1 MVSEYQRQRQQQDDL
16 ALRNVFQAAVKTDP
30 KVAAEAATLAQRLQV
45 SPEQLPDD
53 LEVARAMA
61 KERQFDELKASLTDP
76 LLRERFK
83 DVKFVRMLHDDLG
96 NLKTTIDTFDWF
108 WRNYES
114 GSTINEAGE
123 LKARQAFLR
132 QNGANL
138 PPADLDRLAE
148 IDRIQ
153 QAAEFETGFFDE
165 AAKLVGQ
172 MVQPAVRATGA
183 GLLAAGVAAPTGV
196 GAAGAFAATSLTAY
210 ATQAA
215 VVEFGHQYSTIYE
228 QLTAAGVDPLE
239 AHETALV
246 TGGAYA
252 LGAGAIE
259 ALSGG
264 IVGKPF
270 LAAGKMVGRRIL
282 GLARPTIGRA
292 AGTLARETLQSI
304 AAETGEEGAQ
314 ELLGALAQNIAGQ
327 MQGKDTG
334 PSLEESLKA
343 AGEVMLK
350 TAKGMAVLGPIGP
363 ALHFAADTR
372 RAAQAKKTEELFT
385 RIADTVKES
394 EVAKRSPDVLKQVVD
409 AKTQGT
415 ELDSVFIA
423 APRLAEALRTLGQ
436 SREQFAASAPAA
448 AKRLEQAEAEGGD
461 VEIPM
466 GEFAAGIAG
475 SDLFPAIKPAL
486 RTRYGATIE
495 EAQQF
500 EAEREQN
507 KQEAAKAVAEARA
520 RVVDWSAQADRVEQR
535 MLAEVRSAATNLSP
549 TQATHYATLHRHWI
563 ETQAAKIGS
572 TPEAFDAQFRAT
584 VKSNRTGDAGL
595 VSQDAGGGITVF
607 HGTRATFDGVP
618 DPTKSR
624 EGSEHGS
631 VVYVT
636 DRPGEAMKY
645 GPTREM
651 TLRGKV
657 LDGEKPNARL
667 AKRFA
672 DEIGAEYNPAAVG
685 KLPFDIAIQEIARGR
700 GFTLREREDRV
711 NAVLR
716 AAGYV
721 ARSYRED
728 GRATSYAVF
737 DAAALSMASPRTDSP
752 QESQQLRQDAPAE
765 VTPEFRAWF
774 DGSKV
779 VGPDGKPLVVYH
791 GSRRPDRIGKKFRK
805 ARATSGPMAF
815 FTDSPELASSYA
827 MQKADTSIEP
837 PADYAGWFRYT
848 PKRARSSVDISRAW
862 HSLSTADRDR
872 LRQLAPRVTTNDA
885 GDIVLAPEGHTSG
898 TGGFDYHLTEAKGNV
913 LKALVEEWLNS
924 GTLFNAEHEFLD
936 VLRLA
941 GFSGKVDFES
951 PWRSNPGVFPVYL
964 SIANPLDTS
973 NVPDSVVAALEKA
986 SRRQRAPLLTDG
998 MDAWD
1003 KRTRNAR
1010 DWVAALKADVA
1021 AKANSH
1027 VWTSIPDWVTKTLQ
1041 GLGYDGIRDKSGKSS
1056 GVERDVWIPFEENQV
1071 KSVANRRPTSRAGLL
1086 NQDTPGLFSAL
1097 RRTLDKQVDDG
1108 AERQTAAEWDA
1119 AFKKWVSEG
1128 LLKPSEYE
1136 WSGLPEFFKANQE
1149 AHEATRFQLFNPSGR
1164 LIAFGRASD
1173 VERWRRTIPDVDV
1186 QGGYEIEE
1194 RRPTQ
1199 ITKQELLDILGNDG
1213 GVTVTQHLGMVEPDV
1228 QTETRYIVSHGAR
1241 TDEYDTYK
1249 AAQRAADEINTD
1261 LLNDLLD
1268 DVVTEDSI
1276 EELALPGGWVERP
1289 FDSFETWV
1297 DKIFRSPK
1305 NEVLRYAA
1313 TGYLNDDSQ
1322 QRIRGMS
1329 DEQFAR
1335 FQTRNLEDTEFL
1347 RGVYESLKDEYASD
1361 QLIDVAQAKATPF
1374 SVTVG
1379 LPRKLARR
1387 VDFREVILSSVRV
1400 ANGTVVPAEDGALE
1414 VLFPTELDAKS
1425 FVKFVRQDVREVDQ
1439 QLGLIDRVYV
1449 EEVEAEV
1456 SSDEPKPSATFKD
1469 WAVAGPFED
1478 YREVTIHLNR
1488 QSGKKTSFKA
1498 PKHYF
1503 DDDKS
1508 NENQL
1513 AHYRYTTRST
1523 RDGEEVMFV
1532 DEVQSDYADKLRRQK
1547 GPQEPA
1553 YGKAQADEVITRAQL
1568 VANDAQ
1574 TWFETKVSKR
1584 GPSAF
1589 IASPGLASS
1598 DDYVDAVKVLE
1609 AHATALA
1616 ARGALRTLAQT
1627 RSMIALG
1634 KSKAIRAKFARKPTL
1649 TPTEQDLAELRAL
1662 DTQAE
1667 EYRLEADRRESGA
1680 AIDRP
1685 FARSTDA
1692 WVTLVLKNVL
1702 LTAFN
1707 EGRSA
1712 IVFANGAQNADV
1724 YSLSKAARSI
1734 KWEFGQLLP
1743 NQGDGVYPDRS
1754 RATKVVTVTLV
1765 NGARHRF
1772 QINQAGY
1779 IEQDPGQLFTGDPSL
1794 DSVVGKEVA
1803 KSILEDWSTTSDAE
1817 KVFDMA
1823 EDTLVGAVGMYAFY
1837 GNDEGLQANV
1847 HGKTLFDAKGK
1858 PIPSLMLKNLR
1869 ELAAKIGAEVEIFDV
1884 PTEAGGKNLGIRLT
1898 PEVRK
1903 RIMEGFPLFQGDARG
1918 SFDPRTNEIFLNP
1931 THNATTLLHELSHF
1945 WLTTLFRMASAPDAP
1960 ESVRKD
1966 AATVLNWFKVDSL
1979 DAWNAMSLEEQR
1991 KHHEAWAYNAEAHF
2005 FGEGKAPTNDA
2016 ELVSLFR
2023 TFARWVRAVYRNARD
2038 VLNKQYR
2045 RLFGVDLPALT
2056 PEVRDVFDRLIASE
2070 DAIEA
2075 ARVDRAMTPLLKDKP
2090 ADMSDE
2096 DWALYQKADRDS
2108 QDEAL
2113 EKLQA
2118 DSLRSIKWLGNNT
2131 ARLARKMQA
2140 QTRKLRKQVED
2151 EVRAA
2156 LEKQPVYRA
2165 MQELRYGELDTGE
2178 GKVPFKLNLDEFRML
2193 GWIGDKTAEE
2203 VETVLGV
2210 GVSGMLRRGG
2220 VPLDFAAS
2228 MFGFDGG
2235 ADLVRQ
2241 LVEAKPLDVAVR
2253 EQTDQ
2258 RMLAEHSD
2266 LTDPEKVRAA
2276 IEKALHN
2283 EARTKM
2289 VAAELRWLTKVT
2301 SPIGLMTRAARAYA
2315 REAIGRKLVGQ
2326 VRPHEHAQAEVRNRR
2341 EAERWLIRGDLSKA
2355 ASFKRRELLESQL
2368 EREALVAREEVQAV
2382 EELVKKLAKRDEKL
2396 AATRDTDFVAAAR
2409 FLAAT
2414 YGMMPGEKAPADYVA
2429 KLRAYNPQ
2437 LAERLSDQLLPARRS
2452 PTEATS
2458 WKDLTV
2464 DEFRDVKETLE
2475 ALWNQS
2481 LREKQFQVGDAK
2493 AKLDDVAAEVVAQDA
2508 KLPPPKGKPAG
2519 FVDRLKRLI
2528 ARPEHWAH
2536 RRDGGEVGVFTRY
2549 FWRPVRAAVE
2559 RYVVD
2564 RNRYTKKLADLVTGL
2579 QPKLKQGLIE
2589 FRDSTG
2595 KLLHTFGKK
2604 NGGFGH
2610 SELVGALLHIG
2621 NDSNLKKLLVG
2632 RGWGTYDVDTKVLN
2646 SAEWDK
2652 FVQSMID
2659 RGYITK
2665 EVMDFVQAVW
2675 DLNEELKPLAQ
2686 KTHRDLFGFYF
2697 KEIEARSI
2705 ATQWGNYRGGYVPAK
2720 LDEDAASASRVQS
2733 LADLE
2738 ADFRK
2743 QFATTGR
2750 GFTRERVEDFA
2761 EPLSLDL
2768 ELLPRHVDNVLRFAH
2783 IQPAIRDVERLA
2795 RHRDVGAVLEARDPG
2810 VWQGMLLP
2818 WLQRVASQS
2827 ITRPGKSK
2835 DVDAF
2840 WKFVR
2845 SSAGV
2850 STMFANIPN
2859 ALQQLTGVLTAALK
2873 VKPRYLFHGLGRLL
2887 NERSEVYAQIAE
2899 FSPFMA
2905 NRQGRQVFDSI
2916 EQIEEVAAKKSP
2928 LAKARGWVQRHG
2940 YFLQSKMQNLVDPI
2954 VWTGAYKQAR
2964 DAAPVGTSDEDAHA
2978 EAVKQA
2984 DAAVRMTQSSFDPT
2998 DVANYEEGTPF
3009 YRLWTMFSGYFNTIA
3024 NLQADQWV
3032 KMSRAAGWAKAG
3044 AAFQLYALGFAAPM
3058 LVAEAITRTLRGR
3071 WDDEDEDGDIDVLT
3085 FDFLFM
3091 SQLRSAIAEVPVAGP
3106 GLIAPAI
3113 NAFDNQPWND
3123 RMTTSPAVSVLERS
3137 VGGTADAIKVLAGLK
3152 KDRNGNPVTPDGRV
3166 IRDPLTLL
3174 GLVSGLP
3181 GSAAGTRL
3189 GYAYDRASGAIEG
3202 QGLPSDAWALISGSA
3217 PRPAR

>member
-1 MVSEYQRQRQQQDDL
+1 MTDPTFPSQAPAAQDPTNRSLADMVGEYQRQRQQQDDL
-16 ALRNVFQAAVKTDP
+16 ALRNVFEAAVKTDP
-30 KVAAEAATLAQRLQV
+30 KAAAEAATIAQRLQV
-45 SPEQLPDD
+45 RPEQLPDD
-53 LEVARAMA
+53 IEVARALA
-61 KERQFDELKASLTDP
+61 KQRQFDELKASLTDP

-96 NLKTTIDTFDWF
+96 NLKTTVDTFDWF

-132 QNGANL
+132 QNGSDL

-153 QAAEFETGFFDE
+153 QAANFETGFFDE
-165 AAKLVGQ
+165 AAKLLGQ

-183 GLLAAGVAAPTGV
+183 GLVAAGVAAPTGI
-196 GAAGAFAATSLTAY
+196 GAAGAFTATSLTAY

-228 QLTAAGVDPLE
+228 QLTAAGVDPKE

-264 IVGKPF
+264 VVGKPF
-270 LAAGKMVGRRIL
+270 LAAGKLVGKRIL

-292 AGTLARETLQSI
+292 AGTFARETLQGL

-327 MQGKDTG
+327 MHGKDTG
-334 PSLEESLKA
+334 PSLEEALKA

-350 TAKGMAVLGPIGP
+350 TAKGMAVLAPVGP

-372 RAAQAKKTEELFT
+372 RVAEAKKAEELFT
-385 RIADTVKES
+385 RIAENAKNS

-415 ELDSVFIA
+415 DLESVFIA

-436 SREQFAASAPAA
+436 SREQFAASAPVA
-448 AKRLEQAEAEGGD
+448 AKRLQQAEAEGGD

-507 KQEAAKAVAEARA
+507 KAEAGKAVAEARA
-520 RVVDWSAQADRVEQR
+520 KVADWSAQADRVEQR

-563 ETQAAKIGS
+563 ETQAARMGT
-572 TPEAFDAQFRAT
+572 TPEALDAEFRAT

-595 VSQDAGGGITVF
+595 VSQDA
-607 HGTRATFDGVP
+607 P
-618 DPTKSR
+618 LK
-624 EGSEHGS
+624 
-631 VVYVT
+631 T
-636 DRPGEAMKY
+636 D
-645 GPTREM
+645 
-651 TLRGKV
+651 
-657 LDGEKPNARL
+657 
-667 AKRFA
+667 
-672 DEIGAEYNPAAVG
+672 
-685 KLPFDIAIQEIARGR
+685 
-700 GFTLREREDRV
+700 
-711 NAVLR
+711 
-716 AAGYV
+716 
-721 ARSYRED
+721 
-728 GRATSYAVF
+728 
-737 DAAALSMASPRTDSP
+737 
-752 QESQQLRQDAPAE
+752 
-765 VTPEFRAWF
+765 TPEFRAWF
-774 DGSKV
+774 GESKV

-837 PADYAGWFRYT
+837 PADYAEWFRYT
-848 PKRARSSVDISRAW
+848 PKRARSSIDISRAW
-862 HSLSTADRDR
+862 HFLSTAERDR

-924 GTLFNAEHEFLD
+924 GSLFNAEHEFLD

-941 GFSGKVDFES
+941 GFSGKADFES

-964 SIANPLDTS
+964 AIKNPLDTS
-973 NVPDSVVAALEKA
+973 NVPDSVVAALDKA
-986 SRRQRAPLLTDG
+986 SRRQRTPLLTDG

-1003 KRTRNAR
+1003 KRTRNPR
-1010 DWVAALKADVA
+1010 DWVATLKADVA
-1021 AKANSH
+1021 AKTNSH
-1027 VWTSIPDWVTKTLQ
+1027 VWTSIPDWVTRTLQ
-1041 GLGYDGIRDKSGKSS
+1041 GLGYDGIRDTSGKNG
-1056 GVERDVWIPFEENQV
+1056 GVERAVWIPFEEDQV
-1071 KSVANRRPTSRAGLL
+1071 KSVVNRRPTSRAGLL

-1097 RRTLDKQVDDG
+1097 RLTLDKQVVDG

-1149 AHEATRFQLFNPSGR
+1149 AHEATRFQLFNPSGEVV
-1164 LIAFGRASD
+1164 ATGRARD
-1173 VERWRRTIPDVDV
+1173 AEQWRRTIPDVDV
-1186 QGGYEIEE
+1186 PGGYEIEE

-1199 ITKQELLDILGNDG
+1199 ITKRELLDVLGNDG
-1213 GVTVTQHLGMVEPDV
+1213 GVTVAQHLGTKDPETS
-1228 QTETRYIVSHGAR
+1228 TETRYVVSHDGD
-1241 TDEYDTYK
+1241 TTEYDTFGE
-1249 AAQRAADEINTD
+1249 AERAAERINVEMMTE
-1261 LLNDLLD
+1261 LLD
-1268 DVVTEDSI
+1268 DVVTEDSV
-1276 EELALPGGWVERP
+1276 EELALPKEWVDRP

-1297 DKIFRSPK
+1297 EKVFRSPK
-1305 NEVLRYAA
+1305 NEVLAYGS
-1313 TGYLNDDSQ
+1313 TGYLQDGELT
-1322 QRIRGMS
+1322 RIRRMS
-1329 DEQFAR
+1329 DEEFSKWQAQLLTQTEILRSVFDAR
-1335 FQTRNLEDTEFL
+1335 REDH
-1347 RGVYESLKDEYASD
+1347 ASD
-1361 QLIDVAQAKATPF
+1361 QLIDVEKAKATPF
-1374 SVTVG
+1374 AVTVK
-1379 LPRKLARR
+1379 LPRELAHRDED
-1387 VDFREVILSSVRV
+1387 VKDIVSD
-1400 ANGTVVPAEDGALE
+1400 NAEDTRGVVEFGSGDFVAE
-1414 VLFPTELDAKS
+1414 VLFASELDAKS
-1425 FVKFVRQDVREVDQ
+1425 FVWFVRQNVRELVDDFNV
-1439 QLGLIDRVYV
+1439 LEPAYA
-1449 EEVEAEV
+1449 EEVEVEV
-1456 SSDEPKPSATFKD
+1456 TPEEDAVPTTTYKD
-1469 WAVAGPFED
+1469 WAVQGQYED

-1488 QSGKKTSFKA
+1488 HGGKDASFKA
-1498 PKHYF
+1498 VKHAF
-1503 DDDKS
+1503 DDERS
-1508 NENQL
+1508 NKNQL
-1513 AHYRYTTRST
+1513 AHYRYTTRKT
-1523 RDGEEVMFV
+1523 RGGEKVMFV

-1547 GPQEPA
+1547 GPKEPA
-1553 YGKAQADEVITRAQL
+1553 YGKAQTDEVISRA
-1568 VANDAQ
+1568 VVTEIEAQ
-1574 TWFETKVSKR
+1574 RWFEIKVSKR
-1584 GPSAF
+1584 GPEAF
-1589 IASPGLASS
+1589 IASPGLASPE
-1598 DDYVDAVKVLE
+1598 DYSDAVKVLE
-1609 AHATALA
+1609 AKA
-1616 ARGALRTLAQT
+1616 AAAVAKGSLRTLAQV

-1634 KSKAIRAKFARKPTL
+1634 KSKAIRAKFNRKPSL
-1649 TPTEQDLAELRAL
+1649 KPTEQDLAELRTL

-1667 EYRLEADRRESGA
+1667 EYRLEADRRDSGA

-1692 WVTLVLKNVL
+1692 WVTLILKNAL

-1707 EGRSA
+1707 EKRSA

-1724 YSLSKAARSI
+1724 YNLAKAARSI
-1734 KWEFGQLLP
+1734 KWEFGQVSL
-1743 NQGDGVYPDRS
+1743 NRGEGVFPDRS
-1754 RATKVVTVTLV
+1754 LATKVVTVTLV
-1765 NGARHRF
+1765 NGAVHRF

-1779 IEQDPGQLFTGDPSL
+1779 IEQDPGKLFTGDPSL
-1794 DSVVGKEVA
+1794 ESVVGKEVA
-1803 KSILEDWSTTSDAE
+1803 KSILEDWSTTSAAE
-1817 KVFDMA
+1817 KTFDMA

-1869 ELAAKIGAEVEIFDV
+1869 ELAAKIGAEVEVFDV
-1884 PTEAGGKNLGIRLT
+1884 PTNAGGKNLGIRLT

-1903 RIMEGFPLFQGDARG
+1903 KIMEGFPLFQGDARG
-1918 SFDPRTNEIFLNP
+1918 SYDPSTNEIFLNP

-1945 WLTTLFRMASAPDAP
+1945 WLTTLFRMASAPNAP
-1960 ESVRKD
+1960 EAVRKD
-1966 AATVLNWFKVDSL
+1966 AAAVLKWFKVDSL

-2005 FGEGKAPTNDA
+2005 FGEGKAPTNDP
-2016 ELVSLFR
+2016 ELVTLFR
-2023 TFARWVRAVYRNARD
+2023 TFARWVRAVYRHTRD
-2038 VLNKQYR
+2038 VLNAQYR

-2075 ARVDRAMTPLLKDKP
+2075 ARVDRAAAPLLKEKP
-2090 ADMSDE
+2090 TDMTDE

-2113 EKLQA
+2113 ERLQA
-2118 DSLRSIKWLGNNT
+2118 DSLKSVRWLGDNT
-2131 ARLARKMQA
+2131 AKIARKMQA
-2140 QTRKLRKQVED
+2140 HTRKVRKQVEG
-2151 EVRAA
+2151 EVRRQ
-2156 LEKQPVYRA
+2156 LEAQPIYQA
-2165 MQELRYGELDTGE
+2165 IAQLQHGTIDTGE
-2178 GKVPFKLNLDEFRML
+2178 GTVPLKLNLDEFRML

-2203 VETVLGV
+2203 VEQTLGT
-2210 GVSGMLRRGG
+2210 GPSGMLRRGG
-2220 VPLDFAAS
+2220 VPLGFAAS
-2228 MFGFDGG
+2228 MFGFETGMN
-2235 ADLVRQ
+2235 LVQQ
-2241 LVEAKPLDVAVR
+2241 LAAAKPLDVAVR
-2253 EQTDQ
+2253 ELADQ

-2266 LTDPEKVRAA
+2266 LVDPEKVRAT
-2276 IEKALHN
+2276 IERALHN
-2283 EARTKM
+2283 EARAKM

-2301 SPIGLMTRAARAYA
+2301 APIGLMTRAARSYA
-2315 REAIGRKLVGQ
+2315 RDAIGRKLVGQ

-2341 EAERWLIRGDLSKA
+2341 EAERWLIRGDLAKA
-2355 ASFKRRELLESQL
+2355 ASFKRRELVESQL
-2368 EREALVAREEVQAV
+2368 EREALAAREDVQTV

-2396 AATRDTDFVAAAR
+2396 ATTRDTDFVAAAR

-2414 YGMMPGEKAPADYVA
+2414 YGMMPGDKAPADYVA

-2437 LAERLSDQLLPARRS
+2437 LAERLSDQLTPARRS
-2452 PTEATS
+2452 PTEATT

-2493 AKLDDVAAEVVAQDA
+2493 AKLDDIAAEVIAQDA

-2519 FVDRLKRLI
+2519 FVDRLRQLI

-2564 RNRYTKKLADLVTGL
+2564 RNRYTKKLADLVVAL
-2579 QPKLKQGLIE
+2579 QPKLKQGVIE
-2589 FRDSTG
+2589 FRDSNG

-2610 SELVGALLHIG
+2610 SELVAALLHIG
-2621 NDSNLKKLLVG
+2621 NDSNLRKLLVG
-2632 RGWGTYDVDTKVLN
+2632 RGWGTYDADTKVLN
-2646 SAEWDK
+2646 SSEWDK

-2697 KEIEARSI
+2697 KEIEARPI
-2705 ATQWGNYRGGYVPAK
+2705 ATRWGNYRGGYVPAK

-2768 ELLPRHVDNVLRFAH
+2768 ELMPRHVDNVLRFAH
-2783 IQPAIRDVERLA
+2783 IQPALRDVERLA
-2795 RHRDVGAVLEARDPG
+2795 RHRDVAAVLEARDPN

-2818 WLQRVASQS
+2818 WLQRTASQS
-2827 ITRPGKSK
+2827 MTRPGKSK

-2845 SSAGV
+2845 SSAGI

-2859 ALQQLTGVLTAALK
+2859 ALQQLTGALVAALK

-2887 NERSEVYAQIAE
+2887 NERGRLYDEIAQ
-2899 FSPFMA
+2899 FSPFMQ

-2916 EQIEEVAAKKSP
+2916 EQIEEVATKKSP
-2928 LAKARGWVQRHG
+2928 LAKARGWIQRHG

-2954 VWTGAYKQAR
+2954 VWSGAYKQAR
-2964 DAAPVGTSDEDAHA
+2964 DAAPVGTSDADAHA

-2998 DVANYEEGTPF
+2998 DVAGYEEGTPF

-3032 KMSRAAGWAKAG
+3032 KLSRAGGWAKAG
-3044 AAFQLYALGFAAPM
+3044 AAFQLYVLGFAAPM
-3058 LVAEAITRTLRGR
+3058 LLAEAITRTLRGR
-3071 WDDEDEDGDIDVLT
+3071 WEDEDDDGDVDVLT

-3106 GLIAPAI
+3106 ALIAPAV

-3152 KDRNGNPVTPDGRV
+3152 KDRDGNPVTPDGRV

-3174 GLVSGLP
+3174 GLIFGLP
-3181 GSAAGTRL
+3181 GSAVGSRL

-3202 QGLPSDAWALISGSA
+3202 EGLPTDAWALISGST